1 MYQRW
6 IEKHNFKYEIIDT
19 SIGDEAGIKSV
30 ILKILGKNSFG
41 WLKTEKGVHRL
52 VRISPFNSS
61 KKRHTSFASVWIY
74 PNINNEILVTLNQ
87 CDLRIDT
94 CRSSGAG
101 GQHVNTTD
109 SAVRVTHLPS
119 KIVVQSQ
126 NNRSQHRNKE
136 ECMSIL
142 KSKLYELELQKI
154 KNNNKKNNDKK
165 DEIKWGNQIRSYILH
180 PYRMVKD
187 LRTQHQTSNTAAVLD
202 GDIDQFIYKALTQ
215 LTTGQGLKI

>member
-30 ILKILGKNSFG
+30 MLKILGKNSFG

-74 PNINNEILVTLNQ
+74 PNIHNEILVTINQ

-187 LRTQHQTSNTAAVLD
+187 LRTQHQTSNTTAVLD
-202 GDIDQFIYKALTQ
+202 GDIDQFIYKALIQ